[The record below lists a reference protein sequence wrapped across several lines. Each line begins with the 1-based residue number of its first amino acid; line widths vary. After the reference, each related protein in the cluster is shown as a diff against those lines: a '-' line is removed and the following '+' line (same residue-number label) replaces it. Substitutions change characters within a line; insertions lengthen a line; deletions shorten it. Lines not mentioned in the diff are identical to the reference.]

1 MTTDTITPATGRVAA
16 LRKAGLLRAVLTA
29 DAVVTAA
36 NGAVYLALGS
46 VIDGPLGLPAAL
58 LHGTG
63 AFLLLYAAAVGFVAT
78 RPVVPRAGAW
88 ASVVLNVAWALDSA
102 LVLALGSYSPTTV
115 GSVWI
120 ALQAVVVAGFAML
133 ASLALC
139 RR

>member
-16 LRKAGLLRAVLTA
+16 LRKAGLLRVVLTA
-29 DAVVTAA
+29 DAVVTAV
-36 NGAVYLALGS
+36 NGLIYLALGS
-46 VIDGPLGLPAAL
+46 IIDSPLGLPAAL

-88 ASVVLNVAWALDSA
+88 ASVALNAAWVLDSA
-102 LVLALGSYSPTTV
+102 VVLALGSYSPTTA

-120 ALQAVVVAGFAML
+120 ALQAGVVAAFAVL
-133 ASLALC
+133 AALAL
-139 RR
+139 RRD

>member
-16 LRKAGLLRAVLTA
+16 LRKAGLLRVVLTA
-29 DAVVTAA
+29 DAAVTAA
-36 NGAVYLALGS
+36 NGLVYLALGS
-46 VIDGPLGLPAAL
+46 VIDDPLGLPAAL

-88 ASVVLNVAWALDSA
+88 ASVALNAAWVLDSV
-102 LVLALGSYSPTTV
+102 LVLALGSYSPTTA

-120 ALQAVVVAGFAML
+120 ALQAVVVAAFALL
-133 ASLALC
+133 AALAL
-139 RR
+139 RRG